1 MNKHIILTN
10 KGFNTLKTQ
19 QNAIYIAL
27 QYIELQCIAL
37 QSLALL
43 SLRLQCI
50 LVLPIELQ
58 CITLQGI
65 QAGVRKDPKN
75 CAFVRTRLLT
85 DFIDFLDL
93 KSVFKSGTLKAFR
106 FNYERFNDEKS
117 DIRTKARGDE
127 L

>member
-1 MNKHIILTN
+1 MHSSAIPCTSIP
-10 KGFNTLKTQ
+10 KTS
-19 QNAIYIAL
+19 IPKTPMHH
-27 QYIELQCIAL
+27 
-37 QSLALL
+37 SPMHH
-43 SLRLQCI
+43 SPMHPR
-50 LVLPIELQ
+50 
-58 CITLQGI
+58 